1 MENMNDKPNWLGEA
15 EEVVAESDGKQ
26 FEDWQRDYYESHK
39 TPLMRWLMYEEITDN
54 GIRQD
59 KV

>member
-1 MENMNDKPNWLGEA
+1 MEVRLNWLGEA

>member
-1 MENMNDKPNWLGEA
+1 MEVRLNWLGEA

-39 TPLMRWLMYEEITDN
+39 TPLMRWLMYGE
-54 GIRQD
+54 GIDHDRT
-59 KV
+59 

>member
-1 MENMNDKPNWLGEA
+1 MEVRLNWLGEA

-39 TPLMRWLMYEEITDN
+39 TPLMRWLMYGEIRKNDSRSN
-54 GIRQD
+54 